1 MMAFHGW
8 SLFESCIATIAIG
21 SLAGMLNGILIS
33 IGNLNGI
40 IATLGTGAIMSAL
53 VLWYTNNASVS
64 SPLSSTLLNIGSRH
78 FLGVPRIAFI
88 ALVIAIVVGI
98 LMTQTPYGRMLTSIG
113 SNRRAA
119 RLVGVRVKRTV
130 LLSFVLSGAIA
141 SIAGILLIA
150 QQGSS
155 NPSQDGLSLILPAI
169 TALFLGAAAFYPG
182 QYNVPGAVT
191 GLVLVNALVSGLTIV
206 GVASWV
212 QPLCNGLALII
223 GVGASALLRAKRLGG
238 DEA

>member
-1 MMAFHGW
+1 
-8 SLFESCIATIAIG
+8 
-21 SLAGMLNGILIS
+21 
-33 IGNLNGI
+33 
-40 IATLGTGAIMSAL
+40 
-53 VLWYTNNASVS
+53 
-64 SPLSSTLLNIGSRH
+64 
-78 FLGVPRIAFI
+78 
-88 ALVIAIVVGI
+88 
-98 LMTQTPYGRMLTSIG
+98 
-113 SNRRAA
+113 
-119 RLVGVRVKRTV
+119 VRVKRTV